1 MTSIMEEQEVNQA
14 LMGVVWKALFKSYP
28 LIMEEED
35 DMQEWNDV
43 TYAMARISH
52 QLELSEDMWQ
62 VAIDLEDQEDGGI
75 NNG

>member
-28 LIMEEED
+28 LID
-35 DMQEWNDV
+35 DMQEWNDI

-52 QLELSEDMWQ
+52 QLELSELDNYQ
-62 VAIDLEDQEDGGI
+62 VAIDLDEKYEEI
-75 NNG
+75 